1 MSRLVSS
8 YSLIPRVVKLLLIS
22 NIFMYFLEMANG
34 NQLVVWLALWPL
46 NNNIISNFGVSQAH
60 FELFQLIS
68 YAFLHGSVMHLLLNM
83 YALWLF
89 GSRME
94 NTWGARKFII
104 YYTVCVIGAALAQL
118 LVSSLTGSYY
128 PTIGASGGVFGLLL
142 AFGMTFP
149 KEIIMLIFPPIAL
162 QARWFVL
169 VFGAFELFAGVTG
182 TLAGIAH
189 FAHLGGMVFG
199 LMLIIYWRRYA

>member
-182 TLAGIAH
+182 TLAGVAH